1 MAVSQTPSRSL
12 SLARRTA
19 ALVSERVLCG
29 GEYRASGA
37 SNWDEFG
44 GDGWVRSGGITPL
57 YYKVSVR
64 LVSAPVV
71 SVCPSSQVWTSNA
84 LGVGNSSS
92 AVLASSCISI
102 FFQLLF

>member
-12 SLARRTA
+12 SLARQA
-19 ALVSERVLCG
+19 AAIVSARVLGG

-57 YYKVSVR
+57 YYKVLVR
-64 LVSAPVV
+64 LVSAPAVT
-71 SVCPSSQVWTSNA
+71 VCLSSRGWTSNA